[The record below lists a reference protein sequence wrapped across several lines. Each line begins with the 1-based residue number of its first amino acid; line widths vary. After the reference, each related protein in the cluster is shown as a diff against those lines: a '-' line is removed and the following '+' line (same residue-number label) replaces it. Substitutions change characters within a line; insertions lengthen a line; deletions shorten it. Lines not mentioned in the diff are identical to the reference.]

1 MRLGT
6 EYVNEKVQIQ
16 RTYYATTSPACV
28 NSHNENQL
36 LFRMYAR
43 YETPNCLLATI
54 FGGLPCAIAVL
65 VTQPYAR
72 LAHRVVAPVM
82 SILGHF
88 YD

>member
-1 MRLGT
+1 
-6 EYVNEKVQIQ
+6 
-16 RTYYATTSPACV
+16 
-28 NSHNENQL
+28 
-36 LFRMYAR
+36 MYAR
-43 YETPNCLLATI
+43 YQTPNCLLATI